1 MLTLS
6 KLAKNILFALLAISG
21 GTLIASG
28 VDAVDLDKVFEIIS
42 GIIALVAALV
52 KQFTKK

>member
-6 KLAKNILFALLAISG
+6 KLAKNLLFILLAISG

-28 VDAVDLDKVFEIIS
+28 VDVVDLDKIFEIIS
-42 GIIALVAALV
+42 GVIALIAALV
-52 KQFTKK
+52 KQFTKN

>member
-28 VDAVDLDKVFEIIS
+28 VDAVDLDKIFEIIS

>member
-6 KLAKNILFALLAISG
+6 KLAKNILMILLALSG

-28 VDAVDLDKVFEIIS
+28 VDAVEIDKIFEILS
-42 GIIALVAALV
+42 GVIALIAALV
-52 KQFTKK
+52 KQFTKN